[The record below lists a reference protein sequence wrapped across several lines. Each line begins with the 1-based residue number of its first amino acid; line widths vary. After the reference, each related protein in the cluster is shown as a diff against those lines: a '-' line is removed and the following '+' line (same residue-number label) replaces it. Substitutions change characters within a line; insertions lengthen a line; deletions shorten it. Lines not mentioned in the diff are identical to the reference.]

1 MVTNFSQRRIVDKMH
16 RHFVAVA
23 LNIWGDR
30 EVTWL
35 DGRTMSEKALARA
48 LDVQF
53 TPTLLFFDEKGNVV
67 ARLNGYYP
75 PHKFEAVLD
84 FVSGKQERRETL
96 AAYMAR
102 RTPAPASAALADE
115 PFFVKPPYVLTRAP
129 GGKPLAV
136 VFETPDCAACD
147 EMHRD
152 LFRRADVSAQLA
164 RFDVARFGLGA
175 RTEVTTPDGAK
186 VKADAWARDLR
197 IAYTPT
203 VVLFDASGREVLR
216 LDAYLRAFHFA
227 SALDYVASG
236 AHRNEPS
243 FQRYLAGPRGT
254 AARRRRARRR
264 LGVAAERKT
273 GEAGGIRRRGCATAP
288 CNARY
293 RSSAALQH
301 SSRSKFIV
309 FPASTDSADAPD
321 QPLWPSAA
329 TVTFL
334 FTDIEGSTRLWETE
348 QEAMKVAL
356 VRHDVLLRSAIQGNG
371 GKIFKTGGDSFCAAF
386 GTAAEGVAAAFAAQR
401 ALQAEPWPPTARIAV
416 RMGAP
421 QRHLRT
427 PRRRLLRPDAE
438 PRGAPD
444 GRRPRRADARFRT
457 DVHDVRRAPAAARHA
472 EAAG

>member
-1 MVTNFSQRRIVDKMH
+1 VRATWPAFQSLLAAGSLALCAATGAHAQDASPYAIDIPPWFAETFLDFREDIADAAKDGKRLMVYLGQDGCPYCRQLMVTNFSQRRIVDKMH

-35 DGRTMSEKALARA
+35 DGRTMSEKALART

-53 TPTLLFFDEKGNVV
+53 TPTLLFFDEKGGIA

-84 FVSGKQERRETL
+84 FVSGKHENGETL

-102 RTPAPASAALADE
+102 QTPAPASAALANE
-115 PFFVKPPYVLTRAP
+115 LFFVKSPYILTRAP
-129 GGKPLAV
+129 GSKPLAV

-152 LFRRADVSAQLA
+152 VFRRADVSAQLT
-164 RFDVARFGLGA
+164 RFDVARFALGA

-236 AHRNEPS
+236 AYRNEPS
-243 FQRYLAGPRGT
+243 FQRFLQ
-254 AARRRRARRR
+254 AR
-264 LGVAAERKT
+264 AERLR
-273 GEAGGIRRRGCATAP
+273 AGGE
-288 CNARY
+288 
-293 RSSAALQH
+293 S
-301 SSRSKFIV
+301 V
-309 FPASTDSADAPD
+309 D
-321 QPLWPSAA
+321 LW
-329 TVTFL
+329 
-334 FTDIEGSTRLWETE
+334 
-348 QEAMKVAL
+348 Q
-356 VRHDVLLRSAIQGNG
+356 
-371 GKIFKTGGDSFCAAF
+371 
-386 GTAAEGVAAAFAAQR
+386 
-401 ALQAEPWPPTARIAV
+401 
-416 RMGAP
+416 
-421 QRHLRT
+421 
-427 PRRRLLRPDAE
+427 
-438 PRGAPD
+438 
-444 GRRPRRADARFRT
+444 
-457 DVHDVRRAPAAARHA
+457 
-472 EAAG
+472 